1 MKTLEITRLEL
12 VGFGKFRERTI
23 DLTSGLNLIEGPNE
37 AGKSTIQ
44 SFITGMFYGFFQP
57 GTKRRSYT
65 PHRDKYRPWDQ
76 GSYRGVL
83 VCKNEER
90 SWRIERCFDKDNETV
105 NVYDD
110 QTGDD
115 LTLDFPYNPVTRQP
129 QVGEKLLRLSKTAFN
144 NTANIAQ
151 MTCASVSRE
160 ADFSAEVNDKL
171 LSVMKTADAS
181 LSLSAVIHE
190 LDSRIE
196 QIGSPK
202 KSKTPYGQACQLKKE
217 LEEELE
223 ESGKNQKDYQQL
235 CTQIDRLA
243 EQTAQLQKEKELLE
257 TQIRQSAAKEL
268 GGRYLKAQNLR
279 TRIERIEKEYEKYA
293 IYQSVDLQEIDQ
305 TQKRMAAKAQINR
318 TMEKYRRASQ
328 EVEHRIQELNTLY
341 RTLEVSEASEEVL
354 EQFESV
360 YKRYLTLGQM
370 GQEIKEMMIR
380 QRNIAFHRSRLNPMD
395 EAKLREDI
403 QTWRQ
408 LQQQKQEKENAS
420 HKVPMPAIVLLV
432 LGVLL
437 ILGGGLCAILKE
449 ELLAVGIGC
458 ATVGVLLVL
467 SGGVFWML
475 RRKNTAAHALEKI
488 ESMQQ
493 DILRAYQLSD
503 EEQAKTAATALDTEQ
518 AVLQLEEMLG
528 RIQVNNYKIEQFEQ
542 QEQQIGQEI
551 AAKQSVADSLREQIC
566 RYLTQLTGREIPPE
580 ELAADKVPF
589 KSLRE
594 SVNQARRL
602 RTEMQRLTL
611 QQQQTQ
617 QEEENCRMQIEQI
630 NRSIQQVVAACEA
643 AGAKDAEDLERCKQ
657 GKRRWDEISME
668 LKMQKELLA
677 QTLGRYSFEE
687 IEENIKNQR
696 AVGEGDISADR
707 QQIHQQLQGVNE
719 QLAELA
725 RQTAELEGLR
735 KGREESHR
743 PIGQIQAQIADVEE
757 SCQNFQFELDA
768 LQLAKQKLLSLSG
781 QLHRD
786 FAPQLN
792 ARISKA
798 LERITGSRYTRAVID
813 QTLGIRLEDR
823 QTHQLVEVSALSNG
837 MADLVY
843 LVMRL
848 ELLELLCS
856 QGGERVQVP
865 IILDDSFTQL
875 DDERTARLLGY
886 LLEQPSV
893 QILLFSCHRRERAM
907 LFCFCHCSFTSRLG
921 LFVVYYVHC
930 RKLQST
936 KKDRM

>member
-129 QVGEKLLRLSKTAFN
+129 QVGEKLLGLSKTAFN

-360 YKRYLTLGQM
+360 YERYLTLGQM

-458 ATVGVLLVL
+458 VTVGVLLVL

-551 AAKQSVADSLREQIC
+551 AAKQSVADNLREQIC

-823 QTHQLVEVSALSNG
+823 QNHQLVEVSALSNG

-907 LFCFCHCSFTSRLG
+907 LEQAKIPYHLVSL
-921 LFVVYYVHC
+921 
-930 RKLQST
+930 
-936 KKDRM
+936 

>member
-65 PHRDKYRPWDQ
+65 PHRDKYCPWDQ

-129 QVGEKLLRLSKTAFN
+129 QVGEKLLGLSKTAFN

-293 IYQSVDLQEIDQ
+293 IYQSVDLQEVDQ
-305 TQKRMAAKAQINR
+305 AQKRMAAKAQINR

-360 YKRYLTLGQM
+360 YERYLTLGQM

-380 QRNIAFHRSRLNPMD
+380 QRNIAFHRSRLTPMD

-907 LFCFCHCSFTSRLG
+907 LEQAKIPYHLVSL
-921 LFVVYYVHC
+921 
-930 RKLQST
+930 
-936 KKDRM
+936 

>member
-12 VGFGKFRERTI
+12 VGFGKFRERII

-129 QVGEKLLRLSKTAFN
+129 QVGEKLLGLSKTAFN

-354 EQFESV
+354 EQFESI
-360 YKRYLTLGQM
+360 YERYLTLGQM

-551 AAKQSVADSLREQIC
+551 AAKQSVADNLREQIC

-757 SCQNFQFELDA
+757 SFQNFQFELDA

-907 LFCFCHCSFTSRLG
+907 LEQAKIPYHLVSL
-921 LFVVYYVHC
+921 
-930 RKLQST
+930 
-936 KKDRM
+936 

>member
-76 GSYRGVL
+76 GRYRGVL

-129 QVGEKLLRLSKTAFN
+129 QVGEKLLGLSKTAFN

-354 EQFESV
+354 EQFESI
-360 YKRYLTLGQM
+360 YERYLTVGQM

-551 AAKQSVADSLREQIC
+551 AAKQSVADNLREQIC

-823 QTHQLVEVSALSNG
+823 QTHQLVEVYALSNG

-907 LFCFCHCSFTSRLG
+907 LEQAKIPYHLVSL
-921 LFVVYYVHC
+921 
-930 RKLQST
+930 
-936 KKDRM
+936 

>member
-105 NVYDD
+105 NVYDN

-129 QVGEKLLRLSKTAFN
+129 QVGEKLLGLSKTAFN

-171 LSVMKTADAS
+171 LSMMKTADAS

-354 EQFESV
+354 EQFESI
-360 YKRYLTLGQM
+360 YERYLTLGQM

-551 AAKQSVADSLREQIC
+551 AAKQSVADNLREQIC

-907 LFCFCHCSFTSRLG
+907 LEQAKIPYHLVSL
-921 LFVVYYVHC
+921 
-930 RKLQST
+930 
-936 KKDRM
+936 

>member
-129 QVGEKLLRLSKTAFN
+129 QVGEKLLGLSKTAFN

-354 EQFESV
+354 EQFESI
-360 YKRYLTLGQM
+360 YERYLTLGQM

-551 AAKQSVADSLREQIC
+551 AAKQSVADNLREQIC

-757 SCQNFQFELDA
+757 SCRNFQFELDA

-907 LFCFCHCSFTSRLG
+907 LEQAKIPYHLVSL
-921 LFVVYYVHC
+921 
-930 RKLQST
+930 
-936 KKDRM
+936 

>member
-129 QVGEKLLRLSKTAFN
+129 QVGEKLLGLSKTAFN

-360 YKRYLTLGQM
+360 YERYLTLGQM

-551 AAKQSVADSLREQIC
+551 AAKQSVADNLREQIC

-893 QILLFSCHRRERAM
+893 QILLFSCHRRERVM
-907 LFCFCHCSFTSRLG
+907 LEQAKIPYHLVSL
-921 LFVVYYVHC
+921 
-930 RKLQST
+930 
-936 KKDRM
+936 

>member
-129 QVGEKLLRLSKTAFN
+129 QVGEKLLGLSKTAFN

-318 TMEKYRRASQ
+318 MMEKYRRASQ

-360 YKRYLTLGQM
+360 YERYLTLGQM

-542 QEQQIGQEI
+542 QIEQEI
-551 AAKQSVADSLREQIC
+551 AAKQSVADNLREQIC

-907 LFCFCHCSFTSRLG
+907 LEQAKIPYHLVSL
-921 LFVVYYVHC
+921 
-930 RKLQST
+930 
-936 KKDRM
+936 

>member
-129 QVGEKLLRLSKTAFN
+129 QVGEKLLGLSKTAFN

-354 EQFESV
+354 EQFESI
-360 YKRYLTLGQM
+360 YERYLTLGQM

-475 RRKNTAAHALEKI
+475 RRKNTAAHVLEKI

-551 AAKQSVADSLREQIC
+551 AAKQSVADNLREQIC

-907 LFCFCHCSFTSRLG
+907 LEQAKIPYHLVSL
-921 LFVVYYVHC
+921 
-930 RKLQST
+930 
-936 KKDRM
+936 

>member
-129 QVGEKLLRLSKTAFN
+129 QVGEKLLGLSKTAFN

-235 CTQIDRLA
+235 CTQMDRLA

-360 YKRYLTLGQM
+360 YERYLTLGQM

-395 EAKLREDI
+395 EARLREDI

-437 ILGGGLCAILKE
+437 ALGGGLCAILKE

-617 QEEENCRMQIEQI
+617 QEEENRRMQIEQI
-630 NRSIQQVVAACEA
+630 NRSIQQVVADCEA

-907 LFCFCHCSFTSRLG
+907 LEQAKIPYHLVSL
-921 LFVVYYVHC
+921 
-930 RKLQST
+930 
-936 KKDRM
+936 

>member
-129 QVGEKLLRLSKTAFN
+129 QVGEKLLGLSKTAFN

-223 ESGKNQKDYQQL
+223 ESGKNQKNYQQL

-360 YKRYLTLGQM
+360 YERYLTLGQM

-551 AAKQSVADSLREQIC
+551 AAKQSVADNLREQIC

-907 LFCFCHCSFTSRLG
+907 LEQAKIPYHLVSL
-921 LFVVYYVHC
+921 
-930 RKLQST
+930 
-936 KKDRM
+936 

>member
-65 PHRDKYRPWDQ
+65 PHRDKYCPWDQ

-129 QVGEKLLRLSKTAFN
+129 QVGEKLLGLSKTAFN

-235 CTQIDRLA
+235 CTQMDRLA

-293 IYQSVDLQEIDQ
+293 IYQSVDLQEVDQ
-305 TQKRMAAKAQINR
+305 AQKRMAAKAQINR

-360 YKRYLTLGQM
+360 YERYLTLGQM

-380 QRNIAFHRSRLNPMD
+380 QRNIAFHRSRLTPMD

-503 EEQAKTAATALDTEQ
+503 DEQAKTAATALDTEQ

-630 NRSIQQVVAACEA
+630 NRSIQQVVADCEA

-743 PIGQIQAQIADVEE
+743 PIGQIQAQIADMEE

-813 QTLGIRLEDR
+813 RTLGIRLEDR

-907 LFCFCHCSFTSRLG
+907 LEQAKIPYHLVSL
-921 LFVVYYVHC
+921 
-930 RKLQST
+930 
-936 KKDRM
+936 

>member
-65 PHRDKYRPWDQ
+65 PHRDKYCPWDQ

-129 QVGEKLLRLSKTAFN
+129 QVGEKLLGLSKTAFN

-354 EQFESV
+354 EQFESI
-360 YKRYLTLGQM
+360 YERYLTLGQM

-518 AVLQLEEMLG
+518 AVLQLEKMLG

-551 AAKQSVADSLREQIC
+551 AAKQSVADNLREQIC

-907 LFCFCHCSFTSRLG
+907 LEQAKIPYHLVSL
-921 LFVVYYVHC
+921 
-930 RKLQST
+930 
-936 KKDRM
+936 

>member
-129 QVGEKLLRLSKTAFN
+129 QVGEKLLGLSKTAFN

-360 YKRYLTLGQM
+360 YERYLTLGQM

-551 AAKQSVADSLREQIC
+551 AAKQSVADNLREQIC

-813 QTLGIRLEDR
+813 QTLGIRLEDC

-907 LFCFCHCSFTSRLG
+907 LEQAKIPYHLVSL
-921 LFVVYYVHC
+921 
-930 RKLQST
+930 
-936 KKDRM
+936 

>member
-129 QVGEKLLRLSKTAFN
+129 QVGEKLLGLSKTAFN

-360 YKRYLTLGQM
+360 YERYLTLGQM

-420 HKVPMPAIVLLV
+420 HKVSMPAIVLLV

-528 RIQVNNYKIEQFEQ
+528 HIQVNNYKIEQFEQ

-551 AAKQSVADSLREQIC
+551 AAKQSVADNLREQIC

-907 LFCFCHCSFTSRLG
+907 LEQAKIPYHLVSL
-921 LFVVYYVHC
+921 
-930 RKLQST
+930 
-936 KKDRM
+936 

>member
-129 QVGEKLLRLSKTAFN
+129 QVGEKLLGLSKTAFN

-360 YKRYLTLGQM
+360 YERYLTLGQM

-458 ATVGVLLVL
+458 VTVGVLLVL

-907 LFCFCHCSFTSRLG
+907 LEQAKIPYHLVSL
-921 LFVVYYVHC
+921 
-930 RKLQST
+930 
-936 KKDRM
+936 

>member
-129 QVGEKLLRLSKTAFN
+129 QVGEKLLGLSKTAFN

-360 YKRYLTLGQM
+360 YERYLTLGQM

-630 NRSIQQVVAACEA
+630 NRSIQQVVADCEA

-696 AVGEGDISADR
+696 AVGEGEISADR

-907 LFCFCHCSFTSRLG
+907 LEQAKIPYHLVSL
-921 LFVVYYVHC
+921 
-930 RKLQST
+930 
-936 KKDRM
+936 

>member
-129 QVGEKLLRLSKTAFN
+129 QVGEKLLGLSKTAFN

-354 EQFESV
+354 EQFESI
-360 YKRYLTLGQM
+360 YERYLTLGQM

-551 AAKQSVADSLREQIC
+551 AAKQSVADNLREQIC

-907 LFCFCHCSFTSRLG
+907 LEQAKIPYHLVSL
-921 LFVVYYVHC
+921 
-930 RKLQST
+930 
-936 KKDRM
+936 

>member
-129 QVGEKLLRLSKTAFN
+129 QVGEKLLGLSKTAFN

-354 EQFESV
+354 EQFESI
-360 YKRYLTLGQM
+360 YERYLTLGQM

-551 AAKQSVADSLREQIC
+551 AAKQSVADNLREQIC

-696 AVGEGDISADR
+696 GRGRGHLRRPTADSSAVTG
-707 QQIHQQLQGVNE
+707 
-719 QLAELA
+719 
-725 RQTAELEGLR
+725 
-735 KGREESHR
+735 
-743 PIGQIQAQIADVEE
+743 GQ
-757 SCQNFQFELDA
+757 
-768 LQLAKQKLLSLSG
+768 
-781 QLHRD
+781 
-786 FAPQLN
+786 
-792 ARISKA
+792 
-798 LERITGSRYTRAVID
+798 
-813 QTLGIRLEDR
+813 
-823 QTHQLVEVSALSNG
+823 
-837 MADLVY
+837 
-843 LVMRL
+843 
-848 ELLELLCS
+848 
-856 QGGERVQVP
+856 
-865 IILDDSFTQL
+865 
-875 DDERTARLLGY
+875 
-886 LLEQPSV
+886 
-893 QILLFSCHRRERAM
+893 
-907 LFCFCHCSFTSRLG
+907 
-921 LFVVYYVHC
+921 
-930 RKLQST
+930 
-936 KKDRM
+936 

>member
-65 PHRDKYRPWDQ
+65 PHRDKYCPWDQ

-129 QVGEKLLRLSKTAFN
+129 QVGEKLLGLSKTAFN

-202 KSKTPYGQACQLKKE
+202 KSKTPYGQACQMKKE

-360 YKRYLTLGQM
+360 YERYLTLGQM

-907 LFCFCHCSFTSRLG
+907 LEQAKIPYHLVSL
-921 LFVVYYVHC
+921 
-930 RKLQST
+930 
-936 KKDRM
+936 

>member
-110 QTGDD
+110 QTGND

-129 QVGEKLLRLSKTAFN
+129 QVGEKLLGLSKTAFN

-354 EQFESV
+354 EQFESI
-360 YKRYLTLGQM
+360 YERYLTLGQM

-630 NRSIQQVVAACEA
+630 NRSIQQVVTACEA

-907 LFCFCHCSFTSRLG
+907 LEQAKIPYHLVSL
-921 LFVVYYVHC
+921 
-930 RKLQST
+930 
-936 KKDRM
+936 

>member
-44 SFITGMFYGFFQP
+44 SLITGMFYGFFQP

-129 QVGEKLLRLSKTAFN
+129 QVGEKLLGLSKTAFN

-354 EQFESV
+354 EQFESI
-360 YKRYLTLGQM
+360 YERYLTLGQM

-551 AAKQSVADSLREQIC
+551 AAKQSVADNLREQIC

-907 LFCFCHCSFTSRLG
+907 LEQAKIPYHLVSL
-921 LFVVYYVHC
+921 
-930 RKLQST
+930 
-936 KKDRM
+936 

>member
-65 PHRDKYRPWDQ
+65 PHRDKYCPWDQ

-129 QVGEKLLRLSKTAFN
+129 QVGEKLLGLSKTAFN

-235 CTQIDRLA
+235 CTQMDRLA

-293 IYQSVDLQEIDQ
+293 IYQSVDLQEVDQ
-305 TQKRMAAKAQINR
+305 AQKRMAAKAQINR

-360 YKRYLTLGQM
+360 YERYLTLGQM

-380 QRNIAFHRSRLNPMD
+380 QRNIAFHRSRLTPMD

-630 NRSIQQVVAACEA
+630 NRSIQQVVADCEA

-696 AVGEGDISADR
+696 AVGEGEISADR

-757 SCQNFQFELDA
+757 SCRNFQFELDA

-907 LFCFCHCSFTSRLG
+907 LEQAKIPYHLVSL
-921 LFVVYYVHC
+921 
-930 RKLQST
+930 
-936 KKDRM
+936 

>member
-129 QVGEKLLRLSKTAFN
+129 QVGEKLLGLSKTAFN

-360 YKRYLTLGQM
+360 YERYLTLGQM

-551 AAKQSVADSLREQIC
+551 AAKQSVADNLREQIC

-786 FAPQLN
+786 LAPQLN

-907 LFCFCHCSFTSRLG
+907 LEQAKIPYHLVSL
-921 LFVVYYVHC
+921 
-930 RKLQST
+930 
-936 KKDRM
+936 

>member
-1 MKTLEITRLEL
+1 MKILEITRLEL

-129 QVGEKLLRLSKTAFN
+129 QVGEKLLGLSKTAFN

-360 YKRYLTLGQM
+360 YERYLTLGQM

-551 AAKQSVADSLREQIC
+551 AAKQSVADNLREQIC

-594 SVNQARRL
+594 SVNHARRL

-757 SCQNFQFELDA
+757 SCRNFQFELDA

-907 LFCFCHCSFTSRLG
+907 LEQAKIPYHLVSL
-921 LFVVYYVHC
+921 
-930 RKLQST
+930 
-936 KKDRM
+936 

>member
-129 QVGEKLLRLSKTAFN
+129 QVGEKLLGLSKTAFN

-360 YKRYLTLGQM
+360 YERYLTLGQM

-420 HKVPMPAIVLLV
+420 HKVSMPAIVLLV

-551 AAKQSVADSLREQIC
+551 AAKQSVADNLREQIC

-757 SCQNFQFELDA
+757 SCRNFQFELDA

-886 LLEQPSV
+886 LLKQPSV

-907 LFCFCHCSFTSRLG
+907 LEQAKIPYHLVSL
-921 LFVVYYVHC
+921 
-930 RKLQST
+930 
-936 KKDRM
+936 

>member
-65 PHRDKYRPWDQ
+65 PHRDKYCPWDQ

-129 QVGEKLLRLSKTAFN
+129 QVGEKLLGLSKTAFN

-235 CTQIDRLA
+235 CTQMDRLA

-293 IYQSVDLQEIDQ
+293 IYQSVDLQEVDQ
-305 TQKRMAAKAQINR
+305 AQKRMAAKAQINR

-360 YKRYLTLGQM
+360 YERYLTLGQM

-380 QRNIAFHRSRLNPMD
+380 QRNIAFHRSRLTPMD

-503 EEQAKTAATALDTEQ
+503 EEKAKTAATALDTEQ

-580 ELAADKVPF
+580 ELAADKGPF

-630 NRSIQQVVAACEA
+630 NRSIQQVVADCEA

-696 AVGEGDISADR
+696 AVGEGEISADR

-757 SCQNFQFELDA
+757 SCRNFQFELDA

-907 LFCFCHCSFTSRLG
+907 LEQAKIPYHLVSL
-921 LFVVYYVHC
+921 
-930 RKLQST
+930 
-936 KKDRM
+936 

>member
-129 QVGEKLLRLSKTAFN
+129 QVGEKLLGLSKTAFN

-354 EQFESV
+354 EQFESI
-360 YKRYLTLGQM
+360 YERCLTLGQM

-551 AAKQSVADSLREQIC
+551 AAKQSVADNLREQIC

-907 LFCFCHCSFTSRLG
+907 LEQAKIPYHLVSL
-921 LFVVYYVHC
+921 
-930 RKLQST
+930 
-936 KKDRM
+936 

>member
-129 QVGEKLLRLSKTAFN
+129 QVGEKLLGLSKTAFN

-235 CTQIDRLA
+235 CTQMDRLA

-360 YKRYLTLGQM
+360 YERYLTLGQM

-437 ILGGGLCAILKE
+437 ALGGGLCAILKE

-630 NRSIQQVVAACEA
+630 NRSIQQVVADCEA

-907 LFCFCHCSFTSRLG
+907 LEQAKIPYHLVSL
-921 LFVVYYVHC
+921 
-930 RKLQST
+930 
-936 KKDRM
+936 

>member
-1 MKTLEITRLEL
+1 MPPTRCRCL
-12 VGFGKFRERTI
+12 
-23 DLTSGLNLIEGPNE
+23 
-37 AGKSTIQ
+37 
-44 SFITGMFYGFFQP
+44 
-57 GTKRRSYT
+57 
-65 PHRDKYRPWDQ
+65 HR
-76 GSYRGVL
+76 
-83 VCKNEER
+83 
-90 SWRIERCFDKDNETV
+90 
-105 NVYDD
+105 
-110 QTGDD
+110 
-115 LTLDFPYNPVTRQP
+115 
-129 QVGEKLLRLSKTAFN
+129 A
-144 NTANIAQ
+144 
-151 MTCASVSRE
+151 
-160 ADFSAEVNDKL
+160 
-171 LSVMKTADAS
+171 
-181 LSLSAVIHE
+181 
-190 LDSRIE
+190 
-196 QIGSPK
+196 
-202 KSKTPYGQACQLKKE
+202 
-217 LEEELE
+217 
-223 ESGKNQKDYQQL
+223 
-235 CTQIDRLA
+235 
-243 EQTAQLQKEKELLE
+243 
-257 TQIRQSAAKEL
+257 
-268 GGRYLKAQNLR
+268 
-279 TRIERIEKEYEKYA
+279 
-293 IYQSVDLQEIDQ
+293 
-305 TQKRMAAKAQINR
+305 
-318 TMEKYRRASQ
+318 
-328 EVEHRIQELNTLY
+328 
-341 RTLEVSEASEEVL
+341 
-354 EQFESV
+354 
-360 YKRYLTLGQM
+360 
-370 GQEIKEMMIR
+370 
-380 QRNIAFHRSRLNPMD
+380 
-395 EAKLREDI
+395 
-403 QTWRQ
+403 
-408 LQQQKQEKENAS
+408 
-420 HKVPMPAIVLLV
+420 LV

-551 AAKQSVADSLREQIC
+551 AAKQSVADNLREQIC

-856 QGGERVQVP
+856 QGGGAGAG
-865 IILDDSFTQL
+865 SHHS
-875 DDERTARLLGY
+875 G
-886 LLEQPSV
+886 
-893 QILLFSCHRRERAM
+893 
-907 LFCFCHCSFTSRLG
+907 
-921 LFVVYYVHC
+921 
-930 RKLQST
+930 
-936 KKDRM
+936 

>member
-1 MKTLEITRLEL
+1 
-12 VGFGKFRERTI
+12 
-23 DLTSGLNLIEGPNE
+23 
-37 AGKSTIQ
+37 
-44 SFITGMFYGFFQP
+44 
-57 GTKRRSYT
+57 
-65 PHRDKYRPWDQ
+65 
-76 GSYRGVL
+76 
-83 VCKNEER
+83 
-90 SWRIERCFDKDNETV
+90 
-105 NVYDD
+105 
-110 QTGDD
+110 
-115 LTLDFPYNPVTRQP
+115 
-129 QVGEKLLRLSKTAFN
+129 
-144 NTANIAQ
+144 
-151 MTCASVSRE
+151 
-160 ADFSAEVNDKL
+160 
-171 LSVMKTADAS
+171 
-181 LSLSAVIHE
+181 
-190 LDSRIE
+190 
-196 QIGSPK
+196 
-202 KSKTPYGQACQLKKE
+202 
-217 LEEELE
+217 
-223 ESGKNQKDYQQL
+223 
-235 CTQIDRLA
+235 
-243 EQTAQLQKEKELLE
+243 
-257 TQIRQSAAKEL
+257 
-268 GGRYLKAQNLR
+268 
-279 TRIERIEKEYEKYA
+279 
-293 IYQSVDLQEIDQ
+293 
-305 TQKRMAAKAQINR
+305 
-318 TMEKYRRASQ
+318 
-328 EVEHRIQELNTLY
+328 
-341 RTLEVSEASEEVL
+341 VL

-360 YKRYLTLGQM
+360 YERYLTLGQM

-630 NRSIQQVVAACEA
+630 NRSIQQVVADCEA

-907 LFCFCHCSFTSRLG
+907 LEQAKIPYHLVSL
-921 LFVVYYVHC
+921 
-930 RKLQST
+930 
-936 KKDRM
+936 

>member
-129 QVGEKLLRLSKTAFN
+129 QVGEKLLGLSKTAFN

-360 YKRYLTLGQM
+360 YERYLTLGQM

-551 AAKQSVADSLREQIC
+551 TAKQSVADNLREQIC

-823 QTHQLVEVSALSNG
+823 QTHQLVEGSALSNG

-907 LFCFCHCSFTSRLG
+907 LEQAKIPYHLVSL
-921 LFVVYYVHC
+921 
-930 RKLQST
+930 
-936 KKDRM
+936 

>member
-129 QVGEKLLRLSKTAFN
+129 QVGEKLLGLSKTAFN

-235 CTQIDRLA
+235 CTQMDRLA

-360 YKRYLTLGQM
+360 YERYLTLGQM

-503 EEQAKTAATALDTEQ
+503 DEQAKTAATALDTEQ

-907 LFCFCHCSFTSRLG
+907 LEQAKIPYHLVSL
-921 LFVVYYVHC
+921 
-930 RKLQST
+930 
-936 KKDRM
+936 

>member
-129 QVGEKLLRLSKTAFN
+129 QVGEKLLGLSKTAFN

-235 CTQIDRLA
+235 CTQMDRLA

-360 YKRYLTLGQM
+360 YERYLTLGQM

-630 NRSIQQVVAACEA
+630 NRSIQQVVADCEA

-893 QILLFSCHRRERAM
+893 QILLLSCHRRERAM
-907 LFCFCHCSFTSRLG
+907 LEQAKIPYHLVSL
-921 LFVVYYVHC
+921 
-930 RKLQST
+930 
-936 KKDRM
+936 

>member
-129 QVGEKLLRLSKTAFN
+129 QVGEKLLGLSKTAFN
-144 NTANIAQ
+144 NTTNIAQ

-354 EQFESV
+354 EQFESI
-360 YKRYLTLGQM
+360 YERYLTLGQM

-551 AAKQSVADSLREQIC
+551 AAKQSVADNLREQIC

-735 KGREESHR
+735 NGREESHR

-907 LFCFCHCSFTSRLG
+907 LEQAKIPYHLVSL
-921 LFVVYYVHC
+921 
-930 RKLQST
+930 
-936 KKDRM
+936 

>member
-115 LTLDFPYNPVTRQP
+115 LTLDFPYNPVIRQP
-129 QVGEKLLRLSKTAFN
+129 QVGEKLLGLSKTAFN

-360 YKRYLTLGQM
+360 YERYLTLGQM

-551 AAKQSVADSLREQIC
+551 AAKQSVADNLREQIC

-757 SCQNFQFELDA
+757 SCRNFQFELDA

-907 LFCFCHCSFTSRLG
+907 LEQAKIPYHLVSL
-921 LFVVYYVHC
+921 
-930 RKLQST
+930 
-936 KKDRM
+936 

>member
-129 QVGEKLLRLSKTAFN
+129 QVGEKLLGLSKTAFN

-354 EQFESV
+354 EQFESI
-360 YKRYLTLGQM
+360 YERYLTLGQV

-551 AAKQSVADSLREQIC
+551 AAKQSVADNLREQIC

-907 LFCFCHCSFTSRLG
+907 LEQAKIPYHLVSL
-921 LFVVYYVHC
+921 
-930 RKLQST
+930 
-936 KKDRM
+936 

>member
-65 PHRDKYRPWDQ
+65 PHRDKYRPGDQ

-129 QVGEKLLRLSKTAFN
+129 QVGEKLLGLSKTAFN

-257 TQIRQSAAKEL
+257 AQIRQSAAKEL

-293 IYQSVDLQEIDQ
+293 IYQSVDLQEVDQ
-305 TQKRMAAKAQINR
+305 AQKRMAAKAQINR

-360 YKRYLTLGQM
+360 YERYLTLGQM

-907 LFCFCHCSFTSRLG
+907 LEQAKIPYHLVSL
-921 LFVVYYVHC
+921 
-930 RKLQST
+930 
-936 KKDRM
+936 